1 MPEQRPFPRLD
12 HQGFFAFRTPALP
25 FADLF
30 TETGA
35 DTPATRARLLDLVA
49 RPEVLDALFLASPD
63 LCEALEHWR
72 QAPESEKGQRAER
85 SLMRY
90 LSRMA
95 ARPTPFGLFAGC
107 AVGRIGEA
115 TRLSVAPREE
125 YIRHTRLDNDYLS
138 LLCDAVVKDAE
149 LREGLRFRPNSS
161 LYEAAGRLRYAESRL
176 REKTRAYHL
185 VAVEDSP
192 YLREILDRARGG
204 ASPEDLAMALVDGE
218 ITIED
223 ARAFIGELID
233 SQILVPDLSPTVTGP
248 EPVHDLLTQL
258 RAHPALARLA
268 EPLAEAQRALES
280 MDGAGPGA
288 DPARYLEIAE
298 GLRALPAKVELS
310 RLFQVDMAKPA
321 PEATLGEAVIDEI
334 RRAAALLHGLARG
347 RGEDA
352 LSKFRQAFAARYDGR
367 EVPLAQV
374 LDEEIGIG
382 LGLSGAGGES
392 APLLQG
398 LPFQGPEAEGTVP
411 WGPLDQLLLAKLQ
424 ETARRGERALDLDP
438 EDLKPLFEGS
448 KARPLPKAIAF
459 VGSLSAESPAALA
472 QGDFNLLVG
481 GFSGPSGAN
490 LLGRFCHADPQLL
503 DGVRAHLEAEQ
514 AHCPDAVHAE
524 IVHLP
529 EGRIGNVLLRPL
541 LRGFEI
547 PFLGRSGAPEDK
559 QIPLSDLTVTVIGD
573 RVVLRSTRLGKEVLP
588 RLSTAHN
595 FSFRSLD
602 VYRFLCLL
610 QSQQQS
616 AGLVWSW
623 GALEALDFLPR
634 VTCGRLVLS
643 RARWRFVKKDTEIL
657 QKAEDRAAC
666 LAKWREERGL
676 PRFLL
681 LQDGDNELPLDLD
694 SRLSVEN
701 FLEFVRKRE
710 AFVLVELHPAPERL
724 CAEGPE
730 GRFTHELVVPLVQAL
745 EAPVPAAGPAPS
757 STVARAFPPG
767 SEWLYLKLY
776 TGSATADQLLRDV
789 IAPLAAGAQAEGDV
803 DRWFFIRYGDPDWHL
818 RVRFHGDPAALQEK
832 LWPRLREAL
841 PPLLPQGLAWR
852 LQSDTYER
860 EVERYGGPEGIAL
873 SEDWFHADSELCL
886 DLLARLP
893 GDAGMEG
900 RWRMALR
907 CMDGILEGLGLELP
921 ARHSLLAA
929 LRHGFGQEFRA
940 QGALE
945 HAMGD
950 RFRKERKELERL
962 LDPTVQATGA
972 LAEALAA
979 AQAHFEAMYPVF
991 EALRTASTEGRLTTP
1006 LGELAGSFLHMHANR
1021 LLRDAQRR
1029 QELVLYDFLERIYAS
1044 RMARL
1049 RRPVPTA
1056 V

>member
-1 MPEQRPFPRLD
+1 MPEQPPIPRLD

-30 TETGA
+30 MEAGA
-35 DTPATRARLLDLVA
+35 DAGAQRGRLLELVA
-49 RPEVLDALFLASPD
+49 RSEVRDALFLASPD

-72 QAPESEKGQRAER
+72 QDPEGEKGQRAER

-107 AVGRIGEA
+107 SVGRIGEA
-115 TRLSVAPREE
+115 TCLSVAPRQE

-176 REKTRAYHL
+176 QEKTRAYHL

-192 YLREILDRARGG
+192 YLREILIRAEGG

-218 ITIED
+218 ITLEEG
-223 ARAFIGELID
+223 RAFVGELID
-233 SQILVPDLSPTVTGP
+233 SQILVPDLSPAVTGS
-248 EPVHDLLTQL
+248 EPVHDLLAQL
-258 RAHPALARLA
+258 RAHPRLARPA
-268 EPLAEAQRALES
+268 EILAEAQRSLES

-288 DPARYLEIAE
+288 DPARYLEIADV
-298 GLRALPAKVELS
+298 LRALPAKVELS

-321 PEATLGEAVIDEI
+321 PQAILGEAVVDEI
-334 RRAAALLHGLARG
+334 RRAAALLHGLARV
-347 RGEDA
+347 RSEDP
-352 LSKFRQAFAARYDGR
+352 LSRFRQAFTARYEGR
-367 EVPLAQV
+367 EMPLAQV

-382 LGLSGAGGES
+382 LGLSGPGGES
-392 APLLQG
+392 APLLLG
-398 LPFQGPEAEGTVP
+398 LPFQGPEADGTVP

-424 ETARRGERALDLDP
+424 DSARRGDRVLDLDP
-438 EDLKPLFEGS
+438 EGLKPLLES
-448 KARPLPKAIAF
+448 PKAKPLPKAIAF

-472 QGDFNLLVG
+472 QGDFKLLVG

-503 DGVRAHLEAEQ
+503 EGVRAHLDAEQ

-541 LRGFEI
+541 LRDFEI
-547 PFLGRSGAPEDK
+547 PLLGRSGAPEDR
-559 QIPLSDLTVTVIGD
+559 QISLSDLAVTVSGD
-573 RVVLRSTRLGKEVLP
+573 RVVLRSRRLGKEVLP

-610 QSQQQS
+610 QSQQQ
-616 AGLVWSW
+616 AGGLAWSW

-643 RARWRFVKKDTEIL
+643 RARWRFVKKDVEIL
-657 QKAEDRAAC
+657 QKAGDRAAC
-666 LAKWREERGL
+666 LAAWREERGL

-701 FLEFVRKRE
+701 FLEFIRKRE
-710 AFVLVELHPAPERL
+710 ALVLVELYPAPAEL

-730 GRFTHELVVPLVQAL
+730 GRFTHELVVPLVQAM
-745 EAPVPAAGPAPS
+745 ERPVPAAGPAPS
-757 STVARAFPPG
+757 TAVERAFPPG

-776 TGSATADQLLRDV
+776 TGSATADQLLREV
-789 IAPLAAGAQAEGDV
+789 IAPLAARGQAEGVV
-803 DRWFFIRYGDPDWHL
+803 DRWFYIRYGDPDWHL
-818 RVRFHGDPAALQEK
+818 RLRFHGDPVALHEK
-832 LWPRLREAL
+832 LWPHLRAAL
-841 PPLLPQGLAWR
+841 PPLLAQGMAWR

-873 SEDWFHADSELCL
+873 SEAWFHADSRLCL

-900 RWRMALR
+900 
-907 CMDGILEGLGLELP
+907 
-921 ARHSLLAA
+921 
-929 LRHGFGQEFRA
+929 
-940 QGALE
+940 
-945 HAMGD
+945 
-950 RFRKERKELERL
+950 
-962 LDPTVQATGA
+962 
-972 LAEALAA
+972 
-979 AQAHFEAMYPVF
+979 
-991 EALRTASTEGRLTTP
+991 
-1006 LGELAGSFLHMHANR
+1006 
-1021 LLRDAQRR
+1021 
-1029 QELVLYDFLERIYAS
+1029 
-1044 RMARL
+1044 
-1049 RRPVPTA
+1049 
-1056 V
+1056 